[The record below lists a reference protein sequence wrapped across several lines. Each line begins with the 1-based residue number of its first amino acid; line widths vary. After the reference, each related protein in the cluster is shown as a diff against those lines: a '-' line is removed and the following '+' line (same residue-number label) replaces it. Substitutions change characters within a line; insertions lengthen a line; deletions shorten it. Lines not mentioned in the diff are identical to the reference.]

1 MNILILLVPLALL
14 LGASFV
20 GFFYWGLRSDQFED
34 LETPKHRMLL
44 EKDE

>member
-1 MNILILLVPLALL
+1 MSILILLVPLALI
-14 LGASFV
+14 LGACFV
-20 GFFYWGLRSDQFED
+20 GFFFWGVQGDQFED